1 MPFIFIFI
9 AKDDRKCFDLF
20 RLSSKKYRMIY
31 LHEFLAGTPTYPN
44 VSHELVNVKDV
55 AMAHVLA
62 YEVPSAKGRYCMAER
77 VMHYSELVKIIQDM
91 YPSIWVP
98 DE

>member
-1 MPFIFIFI
+1 
-9 AKDDRKCFDLF
+9 
-20 RLSSKKYRMIY
+20 
-31 LHEFLAGTPTYPN
+31 
-44 VSHELVNVKDV
+44 VNVKDV

-98 DE
+98 DK